1 MEEICIRFI
10 HDTTTVEIGL
20 VTSSCWQTNTRG
32 GTRPQFVNQTS
43 CNTRGPLRSNLQCT
57 IVSLKTAQRRV
68 YMCDIFSFYGLSTA
82 ELPWRQV
89 IDRSAENSVVRDRIK
104 ALDIIVWDEN
114 SMSSQRMFELV
125 NFLHHELAN
134 DDCKNRPFAGK
145 QMVLIGEFLQLQPV
159 PNLFDEG
166 RFMFY
171 SPLFDFAISHRFGLT
186 TVIRQQ
192 NPELAALAE
201 IREGGCSIAT
211 EQYLTS
217 LQRQLPWEP
226 QRTTTQIYFR
236 KVPVQLVN
244 RRQLDASPGLRSSTP
259 ASLGLPT

>member
-1 MEEICIRFI
+1 MNFALEGHNLLITGQAGIGKSDIVKTFI
-10 HDTTTVEIGL
+10 GKAKEAGKVIGVVCSSGIACQVYDRGIASTVH
-20 VTSSCWQTNTRG
+20 
-32 GTRPQFVNQTS
+32 
-43 CNTRGPLRSNLQCT
+43 
-57 IVSLKTAQRRV
+57 
-68 YMCDIFSFYGLSTA
+68 SFYGLSTA

-89 IDRSAENSVVRDRIK
+89 TDRSAENSVVQDRVK
-104 ALDIIVWDEN
+104 ALDVIVWDKA

-134 DDCKNRPFAGK
+134 DDSKNLPFGGK

-159 PNLFDEG
+159 PNLFDKG

-192 NPELAALAE
+192 NPEFLAALAE
-201 IREGGCSIAT
+201 IREGRCSIAT

-217 LQRQLPWEP
+217 LQRQLPWELH
-226 QRTTTQIYFR
+226 RTATQFTSG
-236 KVPVQLVN
+236 KFQFSL
-244 RRQLDASPGLRSSTP
+244 QTDGSWMRSLETCLLFMP
-259 ASLGLPT
+259 IMKMTNQGV